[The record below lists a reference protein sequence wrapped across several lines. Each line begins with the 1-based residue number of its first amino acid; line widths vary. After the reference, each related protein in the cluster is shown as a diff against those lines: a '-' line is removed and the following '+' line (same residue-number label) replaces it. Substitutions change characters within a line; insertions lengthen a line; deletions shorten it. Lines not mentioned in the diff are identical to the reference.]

1 MVGKKGFT
9 ENFRG
14 ISLYHKKIGVDCS
27 SSLPYRQLR
36 NQSLAA
42 VFSSDRSLPYR
53 QLRKVTRISLN
64 ALRSSLPYRQ
74 LRNVEIKAANPA
86 SKFTAVQ
93 AA

>member
-36 NQSLAA
+36 KCCFVPSA
-42 VFSSDRSLPYR
+42 R
-53 QLRKVTRISLN
+53 TCC
-64 ALRSSLPYRQ
+64 SLPYRQ
-74 LRNVEIKAANPA
+74 LRNYNVIAWRRVTGSLPYRQLRNKHAAIVVSA
-86 SKFTAVQ
+86 L
-93 AA
+93 